1 VKYVV
6 LIWSNPESRALWDK
20 IPPEDRIVGLR
31 EYAALNDD
39 LGDSGE
45 LVTST
50 ALDDPSQS
58 KRVTTREGE
67 TIVSDGPYAETKE
80 FLAGIYILEC
90 ESMARALEVAARIPE
105 SALGLVEV
113 RPTRTLTDFVSP

>member
-1 VKYVV
+1 VKFVV

-31 EYAALNDD
+31 EYAALNED
-39 LGDSGE
+39 LDGSGE

-50 ALDDPSQS
+50 ALDDPSRS
-58 KRVTTREGE
+58 KRVTTRDGQP
-67 TIVSDGPYAETKE
+67 IVSDGPYAETKE

-90 ESMARALEVAARIPE
+90 ESMQRALEVAARIPE

-113 RPTRTLTDFVSP
+113 RPTRTLTDFASS

>member
-1 VKYVV
+1 VKFVV
-6 LIWSNPESRALWDK
+6 LIWSNPDSRALWDK
-20 IPPEDRIVGLR
+20 IPPADRIVGLR

-39 LGDSGE
+39 LDNSGE
-45 LVTST
+45 MVAST

-58 KRVTTREGE
+58 KRVTTRDGE

-80 FLAGIYILEC
+80 FLAGIYVLEC
-90 ESMARALEVAARIPE
+90 QSMERALEVAARIPE

-113 RPTRTLTDFVSP
+113 RPTRTLTDFASP

>member
-20 IPPEDRIVGLR
+20 IPPENRVVGLR

-39 LGDSGE
+39 LDDSGE

-50 ALDDPSQS
+50 ALDDPSRS
-58 KRVTTREGE
+58 KRVTTRDGE

-90 ESMARALEVAARIPE
+90 ESMERALEVAARIPE

-113 RPTRTLTDFVSP
+113 RPTRTLTDFTCP